1 MFDIFCHIWYFPH
14 LLKSFSNFECTE
26 SNFLTEETAALRW
39 NVGVFPA
46 TSRENLGKILC
57 EHLVGIKTHSETC
70 KLTEINWLTFSESF
84 PWKFSGSIEQK
95 IGEIR
100 DKARIGSGR
109 DYKAWLIWFTV
120 FKKKMS
126 VARKLIQ
133 TIFSHRHTKKLW
145 KAMKLIF
152 DNTDEKHLKA
162 IAFIKRKRDNR
173 VVYITTK
180 INFSTLA
187 DKEQWLITWDLRSFS
202 DERNSAGL
210 NEASRSSTASS
221 QNAEINR
228 EWVSMGDF
236 SFQRDTIGGWLKIC
250 ARLGYCS
257 MICQCFM
264 RIVLRFGVA
273 ELQVVTN
280 GKMSFVFCY
289 EEP

>member
-1 MFDIFCHIWYFPH
+1 
-14 LLKSFSNFECTE
+14 
-26 SNFLTEETAALRW
+26 
-39 NVGVFPA
+39 
-46 TSRENLGKILC
+46 
-57 EHLVGIKTHSETC
+57 
-70 KLTEINWLTFSESF
+70 
-84 PWKFSGSIEQK
+84 
-95 IGEIR
+95 
-100 DKARIGSGR
+100 
-109 DYKAWLIWFTV
+109 
-120 FKKKMS
+120 
-126 VARKLIQ
+126 
-133 TIFSHRHTKKLW
+133 
-145 KAMKLIF
+145 MKLIF

-210 NEASRSSTASS
+210 NEASWSSTVPS

-228 EWVSMGDF
+228 EWVSTGDF

-289 EEP
+289 EEPQCSVGELNFSSSYCVIVRVRIVSSEKNCCWWLTFRQPERKSSSQSSE